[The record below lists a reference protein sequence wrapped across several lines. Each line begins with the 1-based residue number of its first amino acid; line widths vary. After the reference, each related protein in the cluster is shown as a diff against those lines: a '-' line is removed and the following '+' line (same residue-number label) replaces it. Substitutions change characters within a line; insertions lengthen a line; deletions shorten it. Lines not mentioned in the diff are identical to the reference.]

1 MKWIACLVIA
11 AMTWVVESK
20 AQNQYMTWY
29 FGTQA
34 GVSFL
39 RTDGSIGRPVPVDV
53 PMMQNLEG
61 NVLYCH
67 PQRGTVELYSSGTSL
82 LDASGTEVMHGS
94 VPRVIFGSSATQS
107 GLLLDVQ
114 GQPDSLVLIQVPDL
128 TNTVQPSD
136 RRYGWSVVHRS
147 DAASSWSMSP
157 RVARFGFP
165 ATERVMAVRNADSTG
180 WWVYVMPDDGAVHV
194 HRLRGSVLEE
204 RVHLRSEAVA
214 NLSIGGQLK
223 VSRDAQ
229 FLVVGNIESCV
240 WRIDRTTGALEEVF
254 RLDFS
259 KITALAPKTLR
270 DVYGISFSGTSR
282 FLYIAALTQPER
294 ETWILQLDVTLPTAA
309 DVLASARVVAQ
320 MPIASLWQKALQ
332 YGPDGAIYIPNG
344 RFLAR
349 IPFPDRRAPA
359 CGFDL
364 QAVDLVG
371 GQSIVGL
378 PVVLEQNYG
387 LLPPPRVNLTD
398 SLDCATNRTF
408 VRVRSSDTIRLLE
421 WWTSLSPQ
429 RQATMDTV
437 LPVDGPVGTALW
449 VYTYVESDVSSSL
462 DSIRVVFQ
470 ERPSLRFADTVAL
483 CQTDRHRMVV
493 PNLATLEWSTTA
505 VDTAADGSVVLG
517 PFPDGERVIAVGTDS
532 AGCPVVDTTHFVRY
546 RDQPK
551 IMVSDTVVCLGDEV
565 EVRVERTIDRQW
577 FPETP
582 FANKFDT
589 IQRFRPTE
597 TADYRLWAVSVEG
610 CTTELSQRIV
620 VNTPSTI
627 AIRLEGGSYRVAERG
642 KITVRANG
650 KEDRLTLGVIT
661 SRDAIQID
669 SVIGAR
675 LERRGYGPL
684 KDTTW
689 IVLEGVLYGAD
700 AILHGTVLLSQ
711 EAEVEVSAVLDTVFS
726 CTTLEVTDGLLAVDA
741 CAREQRLVEVG
752 VGMALRMHYDDAGIA
767 VTSHLLPGQ
776 SCLVRAFTPIG
787 KCIASATIVGTGHAL
802 LDTIQAGPIVY
813 VVVEMSGSIVGIV
826 PLLRP

>member
-11 AMTWVVESK
+11 AMTWGVESK

-39 RTDGSIGRPVPVDV
+39 RTDGSIGQPVPVDV

-82 LDASGTEVMHGS
+82 LDASGTEVIHGS
-94 VPRVIFGSSATQS
+94 VPHVIFGSSAAQS
-107 GLLLDVQ
+107 GLLLDVP

-128 TNTVQPSD
+128 TNTIQPAD
-136 RRYGWSVVHRS
+136 RRCGWSIVHRR
-147 DAASSWSMSP
+147 DENSSWNKNPGIS
-157 RVARFGFP
+157 RFGLP
-165 ATERVMAVRNADSTG
+165 ATERLMAVRNADSSG
-180 WWVYVMPDDGAVHV
+180 WWVFVMPDDGAVHV
-194 HRLRGSVLEE
+194 HRLRGAVLDE
-204 RVHLRSEAVA
+204 RVHAQSNAVA
-214 NLSIGGQLK
+214 NLSVGGQLK
-223 VSRDAQ
+223 VSRDGR
-229 FLVVGNIESCV
+229 FLTVGNIESFV
-240 WRIDRTTGALEEVF
+240 WRIDRSTGTLNEVH

-259 KITALAPKTLR
+259 KIDAIAPKQPR

-282 FLYIAALTQPER
+282 YLYITALTRPER
-294 ETWILQLDVTLPTAA
+294 ETWIFQLDITLPTA
-309 DVLASARVVAQ
+309 DEVLASARVVAQ
-320 MPIASLWQKALQ
+320 LPIGALWQKALQ

-344 RFLAR
+344 RYLAR

-378 PVVLEQNYG
+378 PVVLEQTYG

-421 WWTSLSPQ
+421 WWTSVSPL
-429 RQATMDTV
+429 RQATLDTV

-449 VYTYVESDVSSSL
+449 VYTYVESDVSSTL
-462 DSIRVVFQ
+462 DSILVVFQ
-470 ERPSLRFADTVAL
+470 ERPSLRLPDTVAL
-483 CQTDRHRMVV
+483 CPKGRHRVV
-493 PNLATLEWSTTA
+493 LPNLATLEWSTMA
-505 VDTAADGSVVLG
+505 VDTAADGGIVLG
-517 PFPDGERVIAVGTDS
+517 PFPNDERVIAIGTDS
-532 AGCPVVDTTHFVRY
+532 AGCLVSDTIYFMRY
-546 RDQPK
+546 RDEPK
-551 IMVSDTVVCLGDEV
+551 IVVSDSVLCLGDEV
-565 EVRVERTIDRQW
+565 EMRVERTIDRQW

-582 FANKFDT
+582 FANRLDSV
-589 IQRFRPTE
+589 QRFRPTE
-597 TADYRLWAVSVEG
+597 TADYRLLAVSVEG
-610 CTTELSQRIV
+610 CTTELTQRIV
-620 VNTPSTI
+620 VNPPSTI
-627 AIRLEGGSYRVAERG
+627 AIRLEGGAYRVGERG
-642 KITVRANG
+642 TITVRANG

-675 LERRGYGPL
+675 LKRRGYGLL

-700 AILHGTVLLSQ
+700 AILQGTVLLPKD
-711 EAEVEVSAVLDTVFS
+711 AEVEVSAVLDTVFS
-726 CTTLEVTDGLLAVDA
+726 CATLEVTDGLLAADA

-752 VGMALRMHYDDAGIA
+752 GSTALRMHYDDAGIA
-767 VTSHLLPGQ
+767 VTSALLPGQ
-776 SCLVRAFTPIG
+776 ACLVRAFTPIG
-787 KCIASATIVGTGHAL
+787 ECITSATIIGPGHTL
-802 LDTIQAGPIVY
+802 LDTRHGGPIAY
-813 VVVEMSGSIVGIV
+813 VVVEMSGRIVGIV